1 MQTCNVIYR
10 VSFEPRPSEEIT
22 WYRGIFFNHPLFTSV
37 SLLHFDLLRN
47 LIPPRT
53 GRRCA
58 LTRWKRGI
66 RITAVDPLVGK
77 ARIFRA
83 FVAGATARN
92 RETFKPFIQPFRS
105 NVCFRLTAQPVPEF
119 RTLGGKNSKFVR
131 LGWLKGCSRP
141 SLYSRD
147 IGF

>member
-1 MQTCNVIYR
+1 MIYR

-66 RITAVDPLVGK
+66 RITAVGWKSADLSRLRCRCNSPES
-77 ARIFRA
+77 
-83 FVAGATARN
+83 RN
-92 RETFKPFIQPFRS
+92 IQTLYPNPFRS